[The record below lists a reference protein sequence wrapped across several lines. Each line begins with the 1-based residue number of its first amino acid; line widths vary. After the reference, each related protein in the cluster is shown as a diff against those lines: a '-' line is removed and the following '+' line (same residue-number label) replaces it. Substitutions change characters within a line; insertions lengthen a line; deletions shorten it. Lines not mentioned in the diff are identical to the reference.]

1 MKNARPFTTADY
13 NRIVSIV
20 RPVIIAKFN
29 NLSQED
35 IDEIMSSTLVKIEIS
50 WDRYDESISKKSWF
64 EVTAENKG
72 SNYLWR
78 GVFQQKICDYF
89 SNFQLP
95 ADLKKVNL
103 ELIGEYI
110 KRLSDRGELTSWNVV
125 LLSKDDATSN
135 HTFTNGISV
144 GCWTRNRAKDIS
156 NTHTYFIRKN
166 HIVGNQTEEF
176 IDLDEQTLLNALQTT
191 KEEKEDKG
199 EVWDKEYPSPKIVRE
214 RYRSKTNPLLM
225 IYPLNPE
232 GSNVVDDNGN
242 IMQGTDRYTEQDE
255 PFIGFAISFPS
266 TDTNEAVAYRVNMI
280 DDFQSTEDYFDD
292 NSDVVYGNE

>member
-1 MKNARPFTTADY
+1 MNEWFRHITLASEELRDEFNYLYESGGTPSDFALKVRTHPGVLQVTATNKMYHTDMVQ
-13 NRIVSIV
+13 VSWAGRLVETYQLSRDRNI
-20 RPVIIAKFN
+20 KQN
-29 NLSQED
+29 NLNETD
-35 IDEIMSSTLVKIEIS
+35 KFLSSLG
-50 WDRYDESISKKSWF
+50 
-64 EVTAENKG
+64 TAENKG

-78 GVFQQKICDYF
+78 GVSQQKICDYF

-176 IDLDEQTLLNALQTT
+176 IDLDEQTL
-191 KEEKEDKG
+191 
-199 EVWDKEYPSPKIVRE
+199 
-214 RYRSKTNPLLM
+214 
-225 IYPLNPE
+225 
-232 GSNVVDDNGN
+232 
-242 IMQGTDRYTEQDE
+242 
-255 PFIGFAISFPS
+255 
-266 TDTNEAVAYRVNMI
+266 
-280 DDFQSTEDYFDD
+280 
-292 NSDVVYGNE
+292 